1 MYQVFPLMKNKRSA
15 SVSIIDKFHM
25 FVLQR
30 NLKDMVIMGLSS
42 KKEKDDRFEKM
53 KKDVAEQI
61 RMRVP
66 SMKAKVRLSHP
77 GVCVLGYWRVPLTCG
92 VPHVLKICVSVSCPF
107 VSVSVLHGIHL
118 LPLPSPTAKIRKR
131 QQKISSIQGDHVG
144 AFPGFKIIFSN
155 VTSWKP

>member
-1 MYQVFPLMKNKRSA
+1 MKNKRSA

-77 GVCVLGYWRVPLTCG
+77 GVCVGLLTCPPNMWCTPCFENLCVG
-92 VPHVLKICVSVSCPF
+92 VMSVCV
-107 VSVSVLHGIHL
+107 
-118 LPLPSPTAKIRKR
+118 R
-131 QQKISSIQGDHVG
+131 VG
-144 AFPGFKIIFSN
+144 AAWHPPAP
-155 VTSWKP
+155 TSLSHGQNKEKATKDL